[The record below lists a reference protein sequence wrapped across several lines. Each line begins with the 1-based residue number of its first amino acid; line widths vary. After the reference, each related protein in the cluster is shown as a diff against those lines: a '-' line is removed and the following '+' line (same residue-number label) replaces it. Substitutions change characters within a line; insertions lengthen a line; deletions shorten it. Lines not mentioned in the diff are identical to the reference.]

1 MRTIKKQKKTSPLY
15 KMGDKVATVQGE
27 GRIVA
32 VFPSGPHRKATYA
45 VKFPRRRVAVVFD
58 ENEVS
63 VSRGSTPPGRGPA

>member
-1 MRTIKKQKKTSPLY
+1 MRTIKKQKKAGPLY
-15 KMGDKVATVQGE
+15 KVGDRVVTVQGE
-27 GRIVA
+27 GRVVG

-63 VSRGSTPPGRGPA
+63 IVRTTNPSG